1 MFRPIAQNDVRLIPY
16 SPAYERDELEIRVQ
30 VQGTADGTANIPL
43 LLDGKPLASLE
54 GTVTDGE
61 YTLLTYRLPLAG
73 RAGIH
78 TLTVGEAQVPLTV
91 LGEEPLPLLDGGML
105 MLGPPNDRDG
115 TDFFRDAV
123 KSYTDTEWKRYV
135 NEMGRIG
142 MTSFIVMVSH
152 QYLTLEKRDLAAH
165 YPSKL
170 YPKSDIAAEDPL
182 AAILESAEE
191 SGMYVF
197 LGLGNM
203 YGHNATPADAE
214 ELFERY
220 HKYTSFYGWYLAE
233 EFGMN
238 KEDLH
243 RWERYKEIIPT
254 LRKLAPAMP
263 VLVSPYC
270 TPCDEFGEY
279 LKTDADVDIIMPQ
292 DQCCSSFTPLKTS
305 EKLFRDLQRVC
316 RAAGKHAWANCE
328 SFDWIGNL
336 QAKNF
341 NGEGKYLTA
350 RYLGGGMEGPNG
362 FDRQLRTVRPF
373 VEKIS
378 TFMLIGFFAPPSV
391 LPICGGAAALKQ
403 YMDYVAYREKI
414 MKHAE

>member
-1 MFRPIAQNDVRLIPY
+1 MRTPITENDVRLIPY

-30 VQGTADGTANIPL
+30 VRGDGAVEVPL
-43 LLDGKPLASLE
+43 ALDGEPIATLCE
-54 GTVTDGE
+54 TVQEGE
-61 YTLLTYRLPLAG
+61 YALLTYRLPLSG

-78 TLTVGEAQVPLTV
+78 TLQVGEAAVPLTV
-91 LGEEPLPLLDGGML
+91 RGEEPLPLLDGGLL

-115 TDFFRDAV
+115 CDFYREAS
-123 KSYTDTEWKRYV
+123 KSYTDEQWKRYII
-135 NEMGRIG
+135 EMSKIG
-142 MTSFIVMVSH
+142 MSCIVVMVSH
-152 QYLTLEKRDLAAH
+152 QYLTLEHRDLAAH

-170 YPKSDIAAEDPL
+170 YPKSDLAAEDAL
-182 AAILESAEE
+182 AAVLQAAGEC
-191 SGMYVF
+191 GMQVF

-203 YGHNATPADAE
+203 YGHRATPADAE
-214 ELFERY
+214 EIFERY
-220 HKYTSFYGWYLAE
+220 HTYPAFYGWYLAE

-254 LRKLAPAMP
+254 LRRLAPAMP

-270 TPCDEFGEY
+270 SPCEEFGEY

-292 DQCCSSFTPLKTS
+292 DQCRSSWASLQFS
-305 EKLFRDLQRVC
+305 ETLFRNLERMC

-336 QAKNF
+336 QATSF
-341 NGEGKYLTA
+341 NGQGKYLTA
-350 RYLGGGMEGPNG
+350 LYLGGGIEGPNG
-362 FDRQLRTVRPF
+362 FDKQLRTVRPF

-378 TFMLIGFFAPPSV
+378 TFMLNGFFAPPA
-391 LPICGGAAALKQ
+391 LKPLCGGAAALKQ
-403 YMDYVAYREKI
+403 YLDYVAYRERV
-414 MKHAE
+414 MK